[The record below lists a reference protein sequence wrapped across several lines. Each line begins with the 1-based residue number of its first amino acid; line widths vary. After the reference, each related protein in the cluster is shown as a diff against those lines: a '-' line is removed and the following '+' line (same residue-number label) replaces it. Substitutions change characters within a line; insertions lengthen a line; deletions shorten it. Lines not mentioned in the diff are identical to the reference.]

1 MTLPRLFYTLAAAH
15 VEEATGPLRWF
26 FARLGRVSPRTAT
39 PNGAILFTAGTAIA
53 ALAFFGSFSRLVNF
67 FVVPF
72 QLMNILMVAAIFRL
86 RPKVPRDAGYRTPGY
101 PWTPLVYIVV
111 MAGLLI
117 SAIVAR
123 PLDTLIGTAL
133 ATTGV
138 PIYLWLSRAR
148 ATA

>member
-15 VEEATGPLRWF
+15 VDSATGPLHWF
-26 FARLGRVSPRTAT
+26 FARLSRVSPRTAT
-39 PNGAILFTAGTAIA
+39 PNGAILFTAGTAVA

-86 RPKVPRDAGYRTPGY
+86 RPRRAGAGYRTPGY
-101 PWTPLVYIVV
+101 PWTPSIFIVV
-111 MAGLLI
+111 MAALLL

-123 PLDTLIGTAL
+123 PVDTLIGVAL
-133 ATTGV
+133 AATGA
-138 PIYLWLSRAR
+138 PIFLWLNRTR
-148 ATA
+148 GLQ